1 LVGREIE
8 RRRRRRRRRSTYI
21 YTRARVPARGRRRP
35 AASS

>member
-21 YTRARVPARGRRRP
+21 YTRARVPGEEEDRRP
-35 AASS
+35 Q